1 MRAHKLR
8 TLTIAAILTIG
19 PATAQQIESKPELFK
34 ADGSRRTL
42 TGTVSDTMCGA
53 HHMMADDT
61 QCVHAC
67 IRQGSKHALVVGQK
81 VYTLNGH
88 DDDFEKLANKQVSVT
103 GMVSGDAI
111 TVTKVRESRPR
122 ASP

>member
-1 MRAHKLR
+1 
-8 TLTIAAILTIG
+8 
-19 PATAQQIESKPELFK
+19 
-34 ADGSRRTL
+34 
-42 TGTVSDTMCGA
+42 MCGA

-67 IRQGSKHALVVGQK
+67 IRQGSKYALVVGQK

-103 GMVSGDAI
+103 GTVFGDAI
-111 TVTKVRESRPR
+111 KVTKVRESRPR

>member
-8 TLTIAAILTIG
+8 TLTIAAILTIEA
-19 PATAQQIESKPELFK
+19 ATAQQIANKPESIK
-34 ADGSRRTL
+34 VEGTRRTL
-42 TGTVSDTMCGA
+42 TGAVSDTMCGA

-67 IRQGSKHALVVGQK
+67 IKQGSKYALVVGQE

-103 GMVSGDAI
+103 GAVSGDAI
-111 TVTKVRESRPR
+111 TVTKVRELR
-122 ASP
+122 ARSSP